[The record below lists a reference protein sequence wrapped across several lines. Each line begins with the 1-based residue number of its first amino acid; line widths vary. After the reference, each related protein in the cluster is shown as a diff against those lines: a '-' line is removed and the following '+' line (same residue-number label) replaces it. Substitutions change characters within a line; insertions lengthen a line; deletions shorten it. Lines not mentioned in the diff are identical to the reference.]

1 MIRGELL
8 RRYPDAVIYAIRA
21 PTAPTRWGTEQKL
34 PLFRGRIDPDIT
46 FLGFDITP
54 DDAHHWFF
62 VIQEQPSAPRFGLD
76 DRGGSSAI
84 ASWDDLV
91 VGPHAH
97 HAGPAAARSPHII
110 PNTRPAQPAWAFNS
124 AHMAAILRQ
133 RPVRVALH
141 AERLLP

>member
-1 MIRGELL
+1 VIS
-8 RRYPDAVIYAIRA
+8 AVRA
-21 PTAPTRWGTEQKL
+21 TGPNTLGTEQQL

-62 VIQEQPSAPRFGLD
+62 VVQEQPSAPRFGLD
-76 DRGGSSAI
+76 DRPGSSAI
-84 ASWDDLV
+84 ASWDDLSWGHMRTLPGQHV
-91 VGPHAH
+91 RGPHL
-97 HAGPAAARSPHII
+97 I
-110 PNTRPAQPAWAFNS
+110 PNTRPAQPAWVFNS

-133 RPVRVALH
+133 LPVRVAIH